1 MEFYSGIKPNLIN
14 NDILESIEKIT
25 INRDSQFGGESF
37 YESTIKPNMF
47 AFILVGLFIL
57 FLVYKYYDKQNTPH
71 NYDFDLEED
80 EIEEFDEDIEGAFG
94 SMDGSGDTGIVIQP
108 ESVQFLR
115 QTFNPSQTVH
125 TQTSNINYLP
135 DNVPVQ
141 INGVATSY
149 DNLNPHYIP
158 DINMPPIYPPRQDR
172 DRYTGWYNTYATA
185 QDTSINNPLGFPN
198 DFNTSTANAVGN
210 MTCNNKNM
218 IDETAKLMYPNE
230 PSQHD
235 TNYMHTYYP
244 F

>member
-25 INRDSQFGGESF
+25 NFKDKDTQFGGESF

-57 FLVYKYYDKQNTPH
+57 FLAYKYYEKKNSSND
-71 NYDFDLEED
+71 YEEED
-80 EIEEFDEDIEGAFG
+80 EIEDFDEDIDNVFG
-94 SMDGSGDTGIVIQP
+94 SNNGSDESEIVIQP

-115 QTFNPSQTVH
+115 QTFNPSQTIH

-210 MTCNNKNM
+210 MSCHNKNM
-218 IDETAKLMYPNE
+218 IDETAKIMYPNE